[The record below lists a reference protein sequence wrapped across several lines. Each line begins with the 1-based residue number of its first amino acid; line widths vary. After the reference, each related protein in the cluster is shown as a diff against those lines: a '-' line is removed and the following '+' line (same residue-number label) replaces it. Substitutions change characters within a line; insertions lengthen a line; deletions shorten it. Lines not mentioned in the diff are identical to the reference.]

1 MDRDG
6 LHRRN
11 GNRRLTFEPLED
23 RRLFASFTNVT
34 AASGVGAIITQKYQ
48 ETPNWW
54 LSGQHLVDLD
64 NDGDLDLYLSN
75 HGGGSVAALNNGSGV
90 FTRVTGGNIPDSEI
104 HQIYDI
110 NEDGRV
116 DVSMTHEDGGGRW
129 WVNNSTTGGVNF
141 APTNITRGG
150 NTARSQVMFDFNDD
164 GKVDWLRSAPPGLVV
179 DFGNGAGAFAA
190 GSLTFTVPGTTS
202 NENASFLP
210 ADFDDD
216 GDVDLLVV
224 QGGGYDGTL
233 GKTSYWRNNG
243 NLTFTDIGAGTGIPA
258 NGTIAKGIGDY
269 DQDGDTDFI
278 AIENKSMPPAIYLN
292 NGQGVFAKK
301 PGAISGVAA
310 GTMEY
315 SYWGTAIATDFDNDG
330 IVDIIM
336 NGKYYLKLLRGTG
349 GGNFSYM
356 NMSWGIRD
364 AAASAVD
371 DGLCFGDFDSDGDLD
386 IIGYNETWPTRTLNV
401 YRNDLAANNWL
412 NVRPIGLAGNQGAA
426 GAKISIFAAGTNQLL
441 WYEQVATYD
450 FQVATSYYGHS
461 ETERHFGLGT
471 RTAVDVVVEFP
482 VSGAVS
488 RINNVSANQTVRV
501 FESQPVP
508 PALPGD
514 YNTNGVVDTADVIV
528 WRATQGDSV
537 APYSGA
543 DGNGDS
549 VVNGGDYNVWR
560 TNFGR
565 TLPAPATSFKQSPS
579 VTALDDANATSIRD
593 AGFAALET
601 RTFPQVLVPQTHGRI
616 GTSVATAR
624 HTDDLLLLSNDRAER
639 AASHEGAFIGQ
650 SVPLGSR
657 HLPALLLGDAI
668 QVSLT
673 AQDEL
678 VADDGGSGVDRLLI
692 EAVRGQDFEFA
703 PVLENNRVSL
713 AAGNVNPAGRRNGR

>member
-1 MDRDG
+1 MT
-6 LHRRN
+6 RN
-11 GNRRLTFEPLED
+11 GMPRRARNRQLAFEALED
-23 RRLFASFTNVT
+23 RRLFAAFTNVT
-34 AASGVGAIITQKYQ
+34 AVSGVAAIIAQKYQ

-75 HGGGSVAALNNGSGV
+75 HVGGSVAALNNGNGV
-90 FTRVTGGNIPDSEI
+90 FTRVTSGNIPDSEI

-116 DVSMTHEDGGGRW
+116 DVSMTYLDGGGRW

-141 APTNITRGG
+141 AATNITRGG
-150 NTARSQVMFDFNDD
+150 NTARSQVMIDFNED
-164 GKVDWLRSAPPGLVV
+164 GKVDWLRSAPPGLVA
-179 DFGNGAGAFAA
+179 DFGNGAGGFTA
-190 GSLTFTVPGTTS
+190 GSLTFTVSGTTS

-216 GDVDLLVV
+216 GDIDLLIV

-233 GKTSYWRNNG
+233 GKTSYWRNNV
-243 NLTFTDIGAGTGIPA
+243 NLTFTDITASAGIPA

-278 AIENKSMPPAIYLN
+278 AIENKSMPPATYLN
-292 NGQGVFAKK
+292 NGQGVFTKK

-336 NGKYYLKLLRGTG
+336 NGKYYLKVLRGTG
-349 GGNFSYM
+349 GGNFTYM
-356 NMSWGIRD
+356 NTAWGIRD

-371 DGLCFGDFDSDGDLD
+371 DGLCFGDFDADGDLD

-401 YRNDLAANNWL
+401 YRNDLAPNNWL
-412 NVRPIGLAGNQGAA
+412 NVRPIGLAGNKGAA

-461 ETERHFGLGT
+461 ESERHFGLGT
-471 RTAVDVVVEFP
+471 RATVDVVMEFP
-482 VSGAVS
+482 TSGATT
-488 RINNVSANQTVRV
+488 RINNVAANQSIRV

-508 PALPGD
+508 AALPGD
-514 YNTNGVVDTADVIV
+514 YNTNGVVDTADFIV
-528 WRATQGDSV
+528 WRKAEGDSV

-549 VVNGGDYNVWR
+549 VINGDDYNVWR
-560 TNFGR
+560 TNYGM
-565 TLPAPATSFKQSPS
+565 TLPAPVHAGRAAEAERTPSFAGNSPS
-579 VTALDDANATSIRD
+579 VLSPPSIVHD
-593 AGFAALET
+593 AGFAALESRPRAQGLPPRMDGRDNT
-601 RTFPQVLVPQTHGRI
+601 LVDAAF
-616 GTSVATAR
+616 SAT
-624 HTDDLLLLSNDRAER
+624 DLLLLSLDREPR
-639 AASHEGAFIGQ
+639 AASHDNA
-650 SVPLGSR
+650 
-657 HLPALLLGDAI
+657 
-668 QVSLT
+668 
-673 AQDEL
+673 
-678 VADDGGSGVDRLLI
+678 LI
-692 EAVRGQDFEFA
+692 ERDRTAIDVDPA
-703 PVLENNRVSL
+703 SRV
-713 AAGNVNPAGRRNGR
+713 VPDAGRVEQVFRARVVATSWS

>member
-1 MDRDG
+1 MDRNG

-23 RRLFASFTNVT
+23 RRLFAGFTNVT

-54 LSGQHLVDLD
+54 LSGQHLIDLD

-75 HGGGSVAALNNGSGV
+75 HGGGSVSALNNGSGV
-90 FTRVTGGNIPDSEI
+90 FTRVTGGTIPDSEI

-116 DVSMTHEDGGGRW
+116 DVSMTYQDGGGRW
-129 WVNNSTTGGVNF
+129 WVNNSTTGGVSF
-141 APTNITRGG
+141 AATNITRGG
-150 NTARSQVMFDFNDD
+150 NTARSQVMIDFNDD

-179 DFGNGAGAFAA
+179 DFGNGAGFTA
-190 GSLTFTVPGTTS
+190 GSLTFTIPGTTS

-243 NLTFTDIGAGTGIPA
+243 NLTFTDVTAGAGIPA

-269 DQDGDTDFI
+269 DHDGDTDFI

-292 NGQGVFAKK
+292 NGQGVFAKR
-301 PGAISGVAA
+301 PGAVSGVAA
-310 GTMEY
+310 GAMEY
-315 SYWGTAIATDFDNDG
+315 SYWGTAISTDFDNDG

-336 NGKYYLKLLRGTG
+336 NGKYYLKVLRGTG
-349 GGNFSYM
+349 GGNFAYM
-356 NMSWGIRD
+356 NTAWGIRD
-364 AAASAVD
+364 TAASAVD
-371 DGLCFGDFDSDGDLD
+371 DGLCFGDFDADGDLD

-412 NVRPIGLAGNQGAA
+412 NVRPIGLAGNKGAA
-426 GAKISIFAAGTNQLL
+426 GAKISIFAAGTSQLL
-441 WYEQVATYD
+441 WCEQVATYD

-461 ETERHFGLGT
+461 ETERHFGLGA

-501 FESQPVP
+501 FESQQVP
-508 PALPGD
+508 PVLLGD
-514 YNTNGVVDTADVIV
+514 YNTNGVVDTADFIV

-549 VVNGGDYNVWR
+549 IINGDDYNLWR
-560 TNFGR
+560 TNFGM
-565 TLPAPATSFKQSPS
+565 TLPALTVSAEQSPS
-579 VTALDDANATSIRD
+579 FAVHVDAITTSIRD

-601 RTFPQVLVPQTHGRI
+601 RALARVSVPHSQGRVRTVV
-616 GTSVATAR
+616 GATPHAE
-624 HTDDLLLLSNDRAER
+624 DLLLLSINRA
-639 AASHEGAFIGQ
+639 
-650 SVPLGSR
+650 R
-657 HLPALLLGDAI
+657 HLLFSNAVQMTL
-668 QVSLT
+668 S

-678 VADDGGSGVDRLLI
+678 VADDRRRGVDRLLI
-692 EAVRGQDFEFA
+692 EAVRGQHFEFA
-703 PVLENNRVSL
+703 PMLENDRVAL
-713 AAGNVNPAGRRNGR
+713 AAGDVNPAGRRHRR